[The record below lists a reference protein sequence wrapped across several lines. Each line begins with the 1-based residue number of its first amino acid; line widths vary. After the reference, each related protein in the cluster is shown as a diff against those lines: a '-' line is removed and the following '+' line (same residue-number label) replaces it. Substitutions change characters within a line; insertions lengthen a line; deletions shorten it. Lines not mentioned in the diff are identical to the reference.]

1 MSEKVFEQ
9 LARRTNGDVY
19 IGVVGPVR
27 VGKSTFVKKVM
38 EHLVLPNMTDE
49 EEKRRAIDAMPQS
62 SPGQTI
68 MTAEPKF
75 VPSQSA
81 LVQLKDGDVSFR
93 IRLADC
99 VGYIIPG
106 VQGYET
112 DGVPKLVQT
121 PWFNEPI
128 PFEEA
133 AKMGTNKVIHDHAN
147 IGVVVTTDGTVNGI
161 PRSAVVEAEQQIIEQ
176 LKEIGK
182 PFVIVLNCEMPA
194 HEQTMRLRNELF
206 EKYGVPVFAVSIQH
220 LTKKDI
226 AFLME
231 EALFE
236 FPLEKLEL
244 QIEDWVDTLS
254 LEHPLQKHIL
264 SLKSSMQQSIE
275 KVRDIQ
281 GIGLFDEED
290 PYVERCELVEV
301 DAGDGCARVILHL
314 WPNVYSQVCA
324 DLLQVE
330 ELSQKEWLQF
340 IQESLAAQEQHR
352 KFKEAIKEARKT
364 GYGVTIPTLDEFQP
378 SEPELIK
385 QSNFFGVKMEAT
397 AHAYHVIRVD
407 MHAEFSPLIG
417 SEFHS
422 QQLLNDLTYA
432 FHHDREKLW
441 ATQVFG
447 STLHEV
453 LQESLKYKTAGIP
466 KTAKEKMRLTIERMV
481 NMGDKGIVTLVL

>member
-1 MSEKVFEQ
+1 MESIYADIAQ
-9 LARRTNGDVY
+9 RTGGDVY

-27 VGKSTFVKKVM
+27 TGKSTLIKRIM
-38 EHLVLPNMTDE
+38 EQLVIPGIDDPYRKERARDE
-49 EEKRRAIDAMPQS
+49 LPQS
-62 SPGQTI
+62 GSGKTI

-112 DGVPKLVQT
+112 ENGPKLVQT
-121 PWFNEPI
+121 PWFNDPI

-161 PRSAVVEAEQQIIEQ
+161 PRAAVVEAEQQIIEQ

-226 AFLME
+226 AFLFE
-231 EALFE
+231 EALFA
-236 FPLEKLEL
+236 FPLDKLEL

-254 LEHPLQKHIL
+254 LEHPLQKHL
-264 SLKSSMQQSIE
+264 LALKSSMQQSIE

-281 GIGLFDEED
+281 GIGQLEEED
-290 PYVERCELVEV
+290 PYVERCELIEV
-301 DAGDGCARVILHL
+301 DAGDGCARVVLHL
-314 WPNVYSQVCA
+314 RPNVYSQVCA

-352 KFKEAIKEARKT
+352 KFKDAIKEARKT
-364 GYGVTIPTLDEFQP
+364 GYGVTVPTLDEFQP

-397 AHAYHVIRVD
+397 AHAYHIIRVD
-407 MHAEFSPLIG
+407 MKAEFSPLIG

-447 STLHEV
+447 SSLHEV

-466 KTAKEKMRLTIERMV
+466 KGAKEKMRITIERMV